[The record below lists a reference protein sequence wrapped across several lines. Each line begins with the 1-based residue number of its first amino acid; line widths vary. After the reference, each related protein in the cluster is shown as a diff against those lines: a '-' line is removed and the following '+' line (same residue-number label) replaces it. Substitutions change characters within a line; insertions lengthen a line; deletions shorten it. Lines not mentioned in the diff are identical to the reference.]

1 VRSLGRIF
9 RTDVAAGGDQATAE
23 IDPELREQARTSSD
37 GSWWW
42 DGQRWHATST
52 PDGLWQWDG
61 EQWRPTIELR
71 GVRSRD
77 LATTLAFLAEDRYA
91 RAGAVLV
98 DRAREWRPEGEAR
111 DLVAQAVAMRRGLL
125 RVEGIIRG
133 GAARSPG
140 RFRRMRAGPE
150 ERQRVEEERVL
161 LDTRCRALLVRLG
174 RGASQPTLK
183 EADDLLEVA
192 RLLDQRAARITEALA
207 AGDEAERARTN
218 AIEAARSGL
227 LAAEAARRVAT
238 EAAAAALAHARE
250 ERQHERQAMRRRL
263 RAALAA
269 ADGEPL
275 AAVGP
280 LRAHATSI
288 ETPAGHLPAD
298 GAAAS
303 VGSAVVLWRESRDVL
318 LELLLV
324 ERPET
329 EAFMRC
335 LAERRRDLFLLLAT
349 RSRTVLWH
357 CPPGEERPVRQFATA
372 VNQLSSRAAEPS
384 GARLRAAEDA
394 RAHLLSLAAAA
405 AGQVAE
411 AESALASAEA
421 DERASAGVEAARR
434 RLHEARADPPE
445 LMAARRRAA
454 AEVQAVSTPPPPLV
468 PATP

>member
-1 VRSLGRIF
+1 VPSFGRFF
-9 RTDVAAGGDQATAE
+9 RTDAVAGGDQATAE
-23 IDPELREQARTSSD
+23 IDPELREDARTSSD

-98 DRAREWRPEGEAR
+98 DRAREWRPEGDAR
-111 DLVAQAVAMRRGLL
+111 DLVGQAAAMRRGLL

-133 GAARSPG
+133 GAAGSPG
-140 RFRRMRAGPE
+140 LFRRVRARPE
-150 ERQRVEEERVL
+150 ERRRAEEERVL
-161 LDTRCRALLVRLG
+161 LDTRYRALLVRLG
-174 RGASQPTLK
+174 RGASQPTVK

-227 LAAEAARRVAT
+227 QAAEAARRAAT
-238 EAAAAALAHARE
+238 ETAAAALARVRE
-250 ERQHERQAMRRRL
+250 EREHERHAQRRRL

-269 ADGEPL
+269 AGGEPL
-275 AAVGP
+275 GAVGP
-280 LRAHATSI
+280 LRAYATSI
-288 ETPAGHLPAD
+288 ETPAGHLPAP

-318 LELLLV
+318 QDLLLV
-324 ERPET
+324 QRPET

-349 RSRTVLWH
+349 RSRTVLWY
-357 CPPGEERPVRQFATA
+357 CPPGDERPLRQFATA
-372 VNQLSSRAAEPS
+372 VNQQSNRAAEPS
-384 GARLRAAEDA
+384 EERLRAAEGA
-394 RAHLLSLAAAA
+394 RVQLLSGAAAA

-411 AESALASAEA
+411 AEAAVANAEA
-421 DERASAGVEAARR
+421 DERARAGVEAARR
-434 RLHEARADPPE
+434 RLHEARGDPPE

-468 PATP
+468 PATT